1 MTKESEA
8 SRPLR
13 RPRMVLRRNPAVLLP
28 LGLLVLFAAAA
39 ASASLIAPQNPYDL
53 ATLEILDA
61 ELPPV
66 WLEGGSWTY
75 PLGTDAQ
82 GRDLLSAVLYGLRVS
97 LMVGVLAVLIQA
109 AVGIPLGMIAGYSG
123 GRIDTAITRLADI
136 QLSLSTLMLAI
147 VALALFRSWLGEA
160 ALGAHAVPI
169 LVIVIGLAEWPFFAR
184 TARAGVL
191 AEKAKDHVRAARAL
205 GATDGEIVR
214 RHIFPNILSP
224 LIIVATIGI
233 ANAIMAEAALSFLGL
248 GMPPTRPSLGTLI
261 RSGYDLIFAG
271 AWWVTLIP
279 GAVLVALLLTINL
292 LGDVLR
298 DALDPRFQA
307 REGDLRAR
315 PAGTR
320 APRKASM

>member
-1 MTKESEA
+1 MTGEGNA
-8 SRPLR
+8 P
-13 RPRMVLRRNPAVLLP
+13 PAPAPVRSAVRGHPGVIALLI
-28 LGLLVLFAAAA
+28 LLALFAAAGLFA
-39 ASASLIAPQNPYDL
+39 PLIAPQNPYGL
-53 ATLEILDA
+53 ASLDILDS

-82 GRDLLSAVLYGLRVS
+82 GRDLLSAVLYGLRIS
-97 LMVGVLAVLIQA
+97 MLVGILAVVIQA
-109 AVGIPLGMIAGYSG
+109 AIGIPLGMLAGYLG
-123 GRIDTAITRLADI
+123 GRADTIVTRVADI

-147 VALALFRSWLGEA
+147 VALALFRTWLGAES
-160 ALGAHAVPI
+160 LGTNAVPI
-169 LVIVIGLAEWPFFAR
+169 LVVVIGLAEWPFFAR

-191 AEKAKDHVRAARAL
+191 SEKAKDYVRAARAL

-214 RHIFPNILSP
+214 RHILPNILSP
-224 LIIVATIGI
+224 LIIVAAIGI

-279 GAVLVALLLTINL
+279 GAVLVALLLTVNL
-292 LGDVLR
+292 LGDSLR
-298 DALDPRFQA
+298 DALDPRLKGRGGSVTA
-307 REGDLRAR
+307 
-315 PAGTR
+315 
-320 APRKASM
+320 

>member
-1 MTKESEA
+1 MSGEGELSQTPA
-8 SRPLR
+8 PPQTALR
-13 RPRMVLRRNPAVLLP
+13 RHPGVIALLVLLA
-28 LGLLVLFAAAA
+28 LFAAAGLFA
-39 ASASLIAPQNPYDL
+39 PLIAPQNPYDL
-53 ATLEILDA
+53 ASLDILDS

-97 LMVGVLAVLIQA
+97 MLVGLLAVVIQA
-109 AVGIPLGMIAGYSG
+109 AIGIPLGMLAGYLG
-123 GRIDTAITRLADI
+123 GRADTIVTRFADI

-147 VALALFRSWLGEA
+147 VALALFRTWLGAES
-160 ALGAHAVPI
+160 LGANAVPI
-169 LVIVIGLAEWPFFAR
+169 LVVVIGLAEWPFFAR

-191 AEKAKDHVRAARAL
+191 SEKAKDYVRAARAL

-224 LIIVATIGI
+224 LIIVAAIGI

-292 LGDVLR
+292 LGDSLR
-298 DALDPRFQA
+298 DALDPRLKGRGGSVTA
-307 REGDLRAR
+307 
-315 PAGTR
+315 
-320 APRKASM
+320 

>member
-1 MTKESEA
+1 M
-8 SRPLR
+8 SRKGELSQTPAPPGAALR
-13 RPRMVLRRNPAVLLP
+13 RHPGVIALLM
-28 LGLLVLFAAAA
+28 LLALFAAAGLFA
-39 ASASLIAPQNPYDL
+39 PLIAPQNLYDL
-53 ATLEILDA
+53 ASLDILDS

-97 LMVGVLAVLIQA
+97 MLVGLLAVVIQA
-109 AVGIPLGMIAGYSG
+109 TLGIPLGMLAGYLG
-123 GRIDTAITRLADI
+123 GRADTIVTRFADI

-147 VALALFRSWLGEA
+147 VALALFRTWLGAES
-160 ALGAHAVPI
+160 LGANAVPI
-169 LVIVIGLAEWPFFAR
+169 LVVVIGLAEWPFFAR

-191 AEKAKDHVRAARAL
+191 SEKAKDYVRAARAL

-224 LIIVATIGI
+224 LIIVAAIGI

-292 LGDVLR
+292 LGDSLR
-298 DALDPRFQA
+298 DALDPRLKGRGGSVTA
-307 REGDLRAR
+307 
-315 PAGTR
+315 
-320 APRKASM
+320 

>member
-1 MTKESEA
+1 MTGEGELSQTPA
-8 SRPLR
+8 PPGAALR
-13 RPRMVLRRNPAVLLP
+13 RHPAVIV
-28 LGLLVLFAAAA
+28 LLVLLGFFAVAGLFAP
-39 ASASLIAPQNPYDL
+39 LLAPQNPYDL
-53 ATLEILDA
+53 ASLDILDS

-66 WLEGGSWTY
+66 WLDGGSWTY

-97 LMVGVLAVLIQA
+97 MLVGLLAVVIQA
-109 AVGIPLGMIAGYSG
+109 AIGIPLGMLAGYFG
-123 GRIDTAITRLADI
+123 GRTDTVVTRFADI

-147 VALALFRSWLGEA
+147 VALALFRTWLGAES
-160 ALGAHAVPI
+160 LGANAVPI
-169 LVIVIGLAEWPFFAR
+169 LVVVIGLAEWPFFAR
-184 TARAGVL
+184 TARAGAL
-191 AEKAKDHVRAARAL
+191 SEKAKDYVRAARAL
-205 GATDGEIVR
+205 GATDAEIVR

-224 LIIVATIGI
+224 LIIVAAIGI

-292 LGDVLR
+292 LGDSLR
-298 DALDPRFQA
+298 DALDPRLKGRGGSVTA
-307 REGDLRAR
+307 
-315 PAGTR
+315 
-320 APRKASM
+320 

>member
-1 MTKESEA
+1 MSGAGEIGQPPARVSSA
-8 SRPLR
+8 LR
-13 RPRMVLRRNPAVLLP
+13 RHPGAIVLLT
-28 LGLLVLFAAAA
+28 LLALFALAALFA
-39 ASASLIAPQNPYDL
+39 PAIAPQNPYDL
-53 ATLEILDA
+53 ASLDILDS

-66 WLEGGSWTY
+66 WLDGGSWTY

-97 LMVGVLAVLIQA
+97 MLVGVLAVVIQA
-109 AVGIPLGMIAGYSG
+109 AIGIPLGMLAGYSG
-123 GRIDTAITRLADI
+123 GRADTLVTRFADI

-147 VALALFRSWLGEA
+147 VALALFRTWLGA
-160 ALGAHAVPI
+160 DSLGANAVPI
-169 LVIVIGLAEWPFFAR
+169 LVVVIGLAEWPFFAR
-184 TARAGVL
+184 TARAGVMS
-191 AEKAKDHVRAARAL
+191 EKAKDYVRAARAL
-205 GATDGEIVR
+205 GATDAAIIR

-224 LIIVATIGI
+224 LIIVAAIGI

-292 LGDVLR
+292 LGDSLR
-298 DALDPRFQA
+298 DALDPRLQD
-307 REGDLRAR
+307 RG
-315 PAGTR
+315 GSVTV
-320 APRKASM
+320 

>member
-1 MTKESEA
+1 MTGEGAVMEPPVTAKRA
-8 SRPLR
+8 IR
-13 RPRMVLRRNPAVLLP
+13 RHPGVLL
-28 LGLLVLFAAAA
+28 LFGILSLFALAGLFAP
-39 ASASLIAPQNPYDL
+39 LIAPQNPYDL
-53 ATLEILDA
+53 ASLDILDA

-66 WLEGGSWTY
+66 WLEGGTWTY

-82 GRDLLSAVLYGLRVS
+82 GRDLLSAVLYGMRVS
-97 LMVGVLAVLIQA
+97 LLVGVLAVVIQA
-109 AVGIPLGMIAGYSG
+109 AIGIPLGMLAGYLG
-123 GRIDTAITRLADI
+123 GRADTIVTRFADI

-147 VALALFRSWLGEA
+147 VALALFRTWLGEES
-160 ALGAHAVPI
+160 LGANAVPI
-169 LVIVIGLAEWPFFAR
+169 LVVVIGLAEWPFFAR

-191 AEKAKDHVRAARAL
+191 SEKAKDYVRAARAL

-224 LIIVATIGI
+224 LIIVAAIGI

-279 GAVLVALLLTINL
+279 GAVLVTLLLTVNL
-292 LGDVLR
+292 LGDSLR
-298 DALDPRFQA
+298 DALDPRLKGPGGSVTA
-307 REGDLRAR
+307 
-315 PAGTR
+315 
-320 APRKASM
+320 